1 MEMRIWLLGRNRG
14 PGGRQRSRGLRVIHV
29 SMIISFEIQSAI
41 IVKQA
46 WRPREVIPMVD
57 EPVTGRTV
65 ALCPGLKV

>member
-1 MEMRIWLLGRNRG
+1 
-14 PGGRQRSRGLRVIHV
+14 
-29 SMIISFEIQSAI
+29 MIISFEIQSAI